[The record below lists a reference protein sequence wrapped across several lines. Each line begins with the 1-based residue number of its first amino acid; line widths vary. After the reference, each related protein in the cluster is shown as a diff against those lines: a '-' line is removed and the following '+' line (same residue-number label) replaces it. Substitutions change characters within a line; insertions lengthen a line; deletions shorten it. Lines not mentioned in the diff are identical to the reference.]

1 MFACCGRPAAASL
14 GDPFTYMVSTM
25 RVKGSPKSARW
36 GPASRRRPLVRQ
48 APGFS
53 IDLVLQL
60 QGPFASVVIGSI
72 EHGDVLESA
81 RVVRNLTDTIEE
93 IAHVQSCLGTVL
105 EEAVAGGRAG
115 RVPGWVQSPM
125 GDTLRV
131 SEIGL
136 RAIGQRIAGPVARI
150 AHPA

>member
-1 MFACCGRPAAASL
+1 MGLELLAAI
-14 GDPFTYMVSTM
+14 D
-25 RVKGSPKSARW
+25 RH
-36 GPASRRRPLVRQ
+36 
-48 APGFS
+48 S

-60 QGPFASVVIGSI
+60 QGPFASVVIGSV
-72 EHGDVLESA
+72 ENGDELEPA
-81 RVVRNLTDTIEE
+81 RIVRNLTHAIEE

-105 EEAVAGGRAG
+105 EEAVAGRRAG

-136 RAIGQRIAGPVARI
+136 RAIGQRIAELSSKRDARSKKTDE
-150 AHPA
+150 